1 MNNVFSPADIYV
13 VYNSTIITEID
24 KKNLISLY
32 EPIIGSLAV
41 SLYLTLLADLDHQEL
56 ISTTLT
62 HHHLMTLLKSN
73 KAEILK
79 AREALEAVGLVKSY
93 LKRNDNINEYLYE
106 LYSPISANEFFNH
119 PVLSILL
126 LNNIGEIEYKN
137 LLNYYK
143 KIIIKKDEFEEIT
156 SSMNNTFKS
165 VSLNELDD
173 LRRVNKLGINLEE
186 VIDFDLLIDSIP
198 KGLINNRT
206 FNKKTKELIN
216 ELAFIYNIDTL
227 KMVELVR
234 LTITDIGTIDK
245 EELRKAVRRNYEFNH
260 NGSLPTVVYRMQPEH
275 LRSPKGD
282 LSNRGK
288 MIYVF
293 ENTKPYDFLK
303 SKNKGNKPTS
313 KELKILE
320 HLAVDFNLPPGVIN
334 VLVDYTLR
342 VKDGKLNEA
351 YLETVANDWA
361 RRGIKTVSDAMDLL
375 TKNRKKVNTNNV
387 KDNKN
392 VVKAPDWLYQ
402 EQKREEMSEEE
413 LQELEALFK
422 EAGVN

>member
-143 KIIIKKDEFEEIT
+143 KINIKKDEFEEIT

-375 TKNRKKVNTNNV
+375 TKNRKKVNTNSV